1 MNILEEYY
9 NSYNE
14 DERLEIRHGQ
24 VEYLTTMRYIHKY
37 LPEGSRLLVVGAG
50 TGRYS
55 IALSREG
62 YRVHAIELIPHNI
75 EVFRSKLTE
84 EDTVVVEQ
92 GNALDL
98 SRFADET
105 FDGVL
110 VLGPMYHLYTEE
122 DELKALAEAKRVLKK
137 DGVLMI
143 AYCMNDPSVIHPCF
157 QEDGQLMLDEIA
169 KGNVNEAFHFRTAL
183 EEIFTLYRLEEI
195 DALNRKS
202 GLRRLE
208 IIGTDLFTKYIQDRI
223 DEWREE
229 VFQVYLNYHFAVCMR
244 QELIGVSHHTLD
256 IVKKEKI

>member
-1 MNILEEYY
+1 MGILEEYY

-14 DERLEIRHGQ
+14 DERLTIRHGQ
-24 VEYLTTMRYIHKY
+24 IEYLTTMRYIHKY
-37 LPEGSRLLVVGAG
+37 LPEGSRLLEVGAG

-62 YRVHAIELIPHNI
+62 YQVSAVELVPHNI

-84 EDTVVVEQ
+84 KDTVTVEE

-137 DGVLMI
+137 DGVLMT
-143 AYCMNDPSVIHPCF
+143 AYCMNDPSIIHPCF
-157 QEDGQLMLDEIA
+157 EGDGQLMLDEIE
-169 KGNVNEAFHFRTAL
+169 KGNVSEDFHFRTAL

-195 DALNRKS
+195 DALNQQA
-202 GLRRLE
+202 GLKRLE
-208 IIGTDLFTKYIQDRI
+208 IVGTDLFTKYMQDRI
-223 DEWREE
+223 DDWREE
-229 VFQVYLNYHFAVCMR
+229 VFQVYLKYHFAVCMR
-244 QELIGVSHHTLD
+244 QDLIGVSHHTLD
-256 IVKKEKI
+256 IVKKEES

>member
-14 DERLEIRHGQ
+14 DERLTIRHGQ
-24 VEYLTTMRYIHKY
+24 IEYLTTMRYIHKY
-37 LPEGSRLLVVGAG
+37 LPAGACLLEVGAG

-157 QEDGQLMLDEIA
+157 EGDGQLMLDEIE
-169 KGNVNEAFHFRTAL
+169 KGNVSEDFHFRTAP

-202 GLRRLE
+202 GLRRQE
-208 IIGTDLFTKYIQDRI
+208 IIGTDLFTKYMQDRI
-223 DEWREE
+223 DDWREE
-229 VFQVYLNYHFAVCMR
+229 VFQVYLNYHFTVCMR

-256 IVKKEKI
+256 IVKKEEI